1 MSQEKGKGHLT
12 GLFAKHMVF
21 VKRNCALEQFT
32 KKRIEREFISSL
44 ASCLL
49 LVKVYSPG
57 H

>member
-44 ASCLL
+44 ASCLP
-49 LVKVYSPG
+49 LVKVYPTE